1 MTKQM
6 VKTYI
11 DSVTQERDALK
22 KQNAEL
28 IELVRELSVVS
39 GLLEVANLV
48 GRAQQLLDNTPDKND
63 DKEPDNE

>member
-6 VKTYI
+6 VRTYI
-11 DSVTQERDALK
+11 DSVTHERDELK

-39 GLLEVANLV
+39 GLLEVANLI
-48 GRAQQLLDNTPDKND
+48 GRAQQLLDNIPDKLVD
-63 DKEPDNE
+63 QQR

>member
-6 VKTYI
+6 VRTYI
-11 DSVTQERDALK
+11 DNVTQERDELK

-28 IELVRELSVVS
+28 LELIRELSVVS
-39 GLLEVANLV
+39 GILGVASLV
-48 GRAQQLLDNTPDKND
+48 GRAQQLMDNIPDKNE

>member
-6 VKTYI
+6 VRTYI
-11 DSVTQERDALK
+11 DSVTHERDELK

-39 GLLEVANLV
+39 GLLEVANLI
-48 GRAQQLLDNTPDKND
+48 GRAQQLLDNIPDKNE